1 MNNIYTKSYLFIAGL
16 VMALV
21 GSYIALSTP
30 EYFEVMNPL
39 SKVPSTNMQSDLRG
53 MGGMLLVL
61 GLYALISIIHKAW
74 RYSALT
80 LATAVYAIF
89 IAFRTLSYIL
99 DGLPEMTIIIAYLIE
114 VVLAVCGVFL
124 LRKNEV

>member
-16 VMALV
+16 VMVLV
-21 GSYIALSTP
+21 GSYISLSTP

-39 SKVPSTNMQSDLRG
+39 SNRPSTNMQSDLRG

-61 GLYALISIIHKAW
+61 GLYALISIFRNAW
-74 RYSALT
+74 RYPALT
-80 LATAVYAIF
+80 LATVVFAIF
-89 IAFRTLSYIL
+89 IAFRTLSFIL

-114 VVLAVCGVFL
+114 GVLAVCGVL
-124 LRKNEV
+124 LLKKMR